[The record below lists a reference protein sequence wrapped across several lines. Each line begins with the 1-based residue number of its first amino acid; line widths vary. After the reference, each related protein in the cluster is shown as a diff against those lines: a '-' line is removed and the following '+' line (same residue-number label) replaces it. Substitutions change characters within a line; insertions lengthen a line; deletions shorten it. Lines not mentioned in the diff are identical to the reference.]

1 MQTKASPQPLNV
13 LVWVAHHLE
22 ADSII
27 HDYVERVTEVFSS
40 HNVRI
45 VQGPEAWRGNMHGV
59 DVLVAWTFNPEILTE
74 ADCLKWVQFGSAGIN
89 HALSPQL
96 LESGVRLTT
105 LRGVHPEA
113 ASEHAIAMMLAW
125 CRRLH
130 LSRDHQAAAQWV
142 RNPFTPHFRQFAGST
157 VGVIGMG
164 GIGRAIARKCRLLG
178 ARVIATRSSTAQAQE
193 ADQFVERDC
202 LGPLL
207 EQSHWVVLAVPD
219 TGATR
224 RLIASGQIAQ
234 MRSDAVLVNIARGT
248 LVDESA
254 LAEALQQGR
263 IAGACLD
270 VFETEPLPEGS
281 PLWAMPEVII
291 TPHTAGATPD
301 YGRLG
306 AAIVQQNLKAF
317 LAGDSMPTQY
327 DPARGY

>member
-1 MQTKASPQPLNV
+1 MNVISQPLNV

-27 HDYVERVTEVFSS
+27 HDYVRRVTEVFSS

-45 VQGPEAWRGNMHGV
+45 VRGPGAWKGNMQGV
-59 DVLVAWTFNPEILTE
+59 DVLVAWTFNPEILAE
-74 ADCLKWVQFGSAGIN
+74 SDSLKWVQFGSAGIN

-113 ASEHAIAMMLAW
+113 TSEHAIAMMLAW

-130 LSRDHQAAAQWV
+130 LSRDQQGAAQWV
-142 RNPFTPHFRQFAGST
+142 RNPYTPHFRQFAGST
-157 VGVIGMG
+157 VGIIGMG

-178 ARVIATRSSTAQAQE
+178 ARVIATRSSVAEPHE
-193 ADQFVERDC
+193 ADQFVERDD

-207 EQSHWVVLAVPD
+207 EESQWVVLAVPD
-219 TGATR
+219 TGVTR
-224 RLIASGQIAQ
+224 RLIGARQLSR

-254 LAEALQQGR
+254 LAEALQEGR

-270 VFETEPLPEGS
+270 VFETEPLPASS

-306 AAIVQQNLKAF
+306 AAIVEQNLKAF
-317 LAGDSMPTQY
+317 LEGIPMPTQY